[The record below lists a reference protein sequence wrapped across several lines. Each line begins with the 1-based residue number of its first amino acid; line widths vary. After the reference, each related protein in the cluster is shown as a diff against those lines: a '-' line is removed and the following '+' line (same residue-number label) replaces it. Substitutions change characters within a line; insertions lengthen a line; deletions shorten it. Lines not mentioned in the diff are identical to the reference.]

1 MRLEGKVAVI
11 TGGGNGLGRATALRF
26 ASEGARV
33 VVADIL
39 DELGEETAQMVTD
52 EGGVASFVHCDAV
65 SANDNHAMATH
76 ACLLYTSPSPRD

>member
-52 EGGVASFVHCDAV
+52 EGLSLIHI
-65 SANDNHAMATH
+65 
-76 ACLLYTSPSPRD
+76 